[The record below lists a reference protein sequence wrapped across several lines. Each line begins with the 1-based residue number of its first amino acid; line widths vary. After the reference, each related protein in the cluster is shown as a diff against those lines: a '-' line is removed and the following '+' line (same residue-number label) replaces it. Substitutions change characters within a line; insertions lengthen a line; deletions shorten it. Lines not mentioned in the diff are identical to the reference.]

1 MWIMLGNKG
10 IIDDPNPVLDLE
22 DLCNNVKGPEGWVWA
37 NRVRRVMRR
46 SPVWLQRAGGGK
58 EGRGCWASG
67 EPGHH
72 NGYANRKPLKDF
84 IPDIDMIRLSFW
96 F

>member
-1 MWIMLGNKG
+1 MWTMLGNKG

-22 DLCNNVKGPEGWVWA
+22 DLCNNVKGPEGWVWV
-37 NRVRRVMRR
+37 NRVRRVMRK
-46 SPVWLQRAGGGK
+46 SPVWLQRAVGGK
-58 EGRGCWASG
+58 EGRGCWVSG

-84 IPDIDMIRLSFW
+84 IPDTDMIRLSFW